1 MPLTVTATAQEDP
14 GMILGPWCEVRVLFE
29 GFAQSKGRVQR
40 LFAAGRVWWMI
51 VTADIVAV
59 GMDMV
64 VVMFRV
70 VQGWRIRSKKAS

>member
-40 LFAAGRVWWMI
+40 LFAAGRV
-51 VTADIVAV
+51 
-59 GMDMV
+59 
-64 VVMFRV
+64 
-70 VQGWRIRSKKAS
+70 